1 MQLGFVGLGRMGTL
15 MAANLIRAGHEL
27 TVYNRTARPSPLSEL
42 GARFAPTVRA
52 VGESAA
58 VTFTMLSDNRAV
70 EQTVLGDQGLLSGLA
85 AGSTL
90 VDCSTVSPTLAL
102 RLAAEA
108 EKNGVHVLDAP
119 VAGSVVP
126 ARDGTLV
133 FMVGG
138 RREVFDEVLP
148 LFLAMG
154 KAAVYMG
161 DHGRGLSAKVAVNT
175 LLGLTTVALAESA
188 ALATASGVPLDSFLD
203 LVGQSAVGS
212 SPYIQTKLPML
223 KEGAYPVAFSL
234 DHIYKDMGFALEEAH
249 RLSVG
254 LPAAAAGL
262 AEFTMARARGWG
274 AQDLMAVA
282 RLWHSD

>member
-27 TVYNRTARPSPLSEL
+27 TVYNRTSRPSPLADM
-42 GARFAPTVRA
+42 GARFVPTARE
-52 VGESAA
+52 VGQSAEI
-58 VTFTMLSDNRAV
+58 TFTMLSDNRAV
-70 EQTVLGDQGLLSGLA
+70 EEAVLSDQGLLSGLR
-85 AGSTL
+85 AGRIL
-90 VDCSTVSPTLAL
+90 VDCSTVSPTLAV
-102 RLAAEA
+102 RLAKEA
-108 EKNGVHVLDAP
+108 AQSGVRVLDAP

-126 ARDGTLV
+126 AREGTLV

-138 RREVFDEVLP
+138 EREVFEKVLP
-148 LFLAMG
+148 LFQVMG
-154 KAAVYMG
+154 KSAVYMG
-161 DHGRGLSAKVAVNT
+161 DHGSGLSAKIAINT
-175 LLGLTTVALAESA
+175 LLGLTTVALAEAS
-188 ALATASGVPLDSFLD
+188 ALAKASGVPLDAFLE

-212 SPYIQTKLPML
+212 SPYIQTKLPL
-223 KEGAYPVAFSL
+223 LSRGEYPVAFSL

-274 AQDLMAVA
+274 AEDLMSVA
-282 RLWHSD
+282 RLWSAD